1 MRSEWPRMSVKYV
14 ENKLAVISGG
24 KIGEGHTG
32 VGEEIVGYYGIIW
45 NHTCGTFGN
54 CKAL

>member
-1 MRSEWPRMSVKYV
+1 MSVKYV

-32 VGEEIVGYYGIIW
+32 VGEERVGYYGSIW

>member
-1 MRSEWPRMSVKYV
+1 MTKNECEICREQTSSYQR
-14 ENKLAVISGG
+14 G

-32 VGEEIVGYYGIIW
+32 VGEERVGYYGIIW

>member
-1 MRSEWPRMSVKYV
+1 MSDQEWGVKDV
-14 ENKLAVISGG
+14 ENKLVVISGG
-24 KIGEGHTG
+24 KIGGGHIG
-32 VGEEIVGYYGIIW
+32 AEEEKVGYYGIIW